1 MSVLCCSS
9 SEFAPGCEGEAHG
22 SICVSSHRP
31 DVRTERERSLCALP
45 KFLPHQSGLGGCTQM
60 EPKILFYVGPY
71 GVTEVLQRG
80 TPCSS
85 LFRAIRKDLL
95 PSSPGGQGEKKKKN
109 KNDTFLI
116 KALLGAAARPS
127 MHARLSREFSVLKE
141 LEKDHVEG
149 VIRPVELFTTPEQ
162 DLVLVL
168 QDDWH
173 HHHQQQ
179 QHGHTLRQLI
189 TTGSAWRRKEKEK
202 TKGIDLKQF
211 FMIAIGIVE
220 VLKRLHQ
227 RGLVHK
233 NISPDSICVLL
244 PPSNEEDK
252 GDEEVKVQLLDF
264 GICEEMHQRNS
275 TRVPKTNYQKNTTL
289 DVEEEE
295 EKGAEEEEEKK
306 TEGNWAY
313 MAPEQTGR
321 TKRVVD
327 HRTDFYSLGTYTVHS
342 CGNSLFQYAIL
353 TL

>member
-1 MSVLCCSS
+1 
-9 SEFAPGCEGEAHG
+9 
-22 SICVSSHRP
+22 
-31 DVRTERERSLCALP
+31 
-45 KFLPHQSGLGGCTQM
+45 M
-60 EPKILFYVGPY
+60 EPKILFSVGPY

-80 TPCSS
+80 TPCGA

-95 PSSPGGQGEKKKKN
+95 PPSSPGEQCEMKKKDN
-109 KNDTFLI
+109 NTFLI

-162 DLVLVL
+162 NLVLVL

-173 HHHQQQ
+173 QQ

-189 TTGSAWRRKEKEK
+189 TTDKAWRRKEKEK

-211 FMIAIGIVE
+211 FMIAIGIVQ

-244 PPSNEEDK
+244 PPSDEEDK
-252 GDEEVKVQLLDF
+252 GGEEVKVQLMDF
-264 GICEEMHQRNS
+264 GICEEMHQRS
-275 TRVPKTNYQKNTTL
+275 ARVPKTNYHKNTTL
-289 DVEEEE
+289 A
-295 EKGAEEEEEKK
+295 KGAEEEEEEEKK

-327 HRTDFYSLGTYTVHS
+327 HRTDFYSLGTYTVFVGIPCS
-342 CGNSLFQYAIL
+342 NVPFLLCDQGLLCLS
-353 TL
+353 